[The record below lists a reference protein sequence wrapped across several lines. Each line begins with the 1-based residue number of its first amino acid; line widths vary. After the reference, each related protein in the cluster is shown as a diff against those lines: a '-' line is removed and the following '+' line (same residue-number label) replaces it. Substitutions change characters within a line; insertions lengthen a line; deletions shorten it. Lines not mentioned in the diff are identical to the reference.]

1 MVDRGLG
8 AFARILCQTSSAMHH
23 RPLAADH
30 PDERDAIETATVDSL
45 RALQLD
51 RLRTTLRHAWD
62 NNPIQQARFRAHGVN
77 PDDLRDLSDLAR
89 FPFTTKADLRQG
101 YPFGLFAVARE
112 KILRL
117 HASSGT
123 TGRPTVV
130 GYTARDLDI
139 WADIMARSIRAA
151 GGRPGD
157 MVHNS
162 FGYGLFTGGL
172 GYHAGAERL
181 GCTVVPVSGGMTE
194 RQVTLIDDF
203 RPRMIFGTPSYM
215 LSIIDEFR
223 RRGLAPAQSSLE
235 IGMFGAEPWTPAMR
249 DEIEAALGI
258 RAYDL
263 YGLSEIIGPG
273 VSVECADDPRD
284 GGMTIWEDHFY
295 PEIIDP
301 DTGAVLPDGEWG
313 ELVLTTLTKEAL
325 PMVRYRTRDLTR
337 LVPGHSR
344 PMRRMARVTGRSDD
358 MMILRGVNIFPTQ
371 IEELLLACPGLA
383 PHFQIE
389 LTRPDRMDRM
399 AVLAEAKPAQASPEA
414 RAAAARDLAQRIK
427 NMVGLSVEVRVAEP
441 GGVPRSEGKARRIID
456 LRPKA

>member
-1 MVDRGLG
+1 MRHAPVAPD
-8 AFARILCQTSSAMHH
+8 
-23 RPLAADH
+23 RPLARDEAENAT
-30 PDERDAIETATVDSL
+30 PDAL

-51 RLRTTLRHAWD
+51 RLRRSLRHVWD
-62 NNPIQQARFRAHGVN
+62 NNRVQQARFRAAGAH
-77 PDDLRDLSDLAR
+77 PDDLKDLSDLAR
-89 FPFTTKADLRQG
+89 FPFTTKADLREG
-101 YPFGLFAVARE
+101 YPFGLFAVPRE
-112 KILRL
+112 RILRL

-130 GYTARDLDI
+130 GYTARDLEI
-139 WADIMARSIRAA
+139 WADVMARSIRAA

-172 GYHAGAERL
+172 GYHSGAERL
-181 GCTVVPVSGGMTE
+181 GCTVVPASGGMTE

-203 RPRMIFGTPSYM
+203 RPRLVFGTPSYM
-215 LSIIDEFR
+215 LSVIDEFR
-223 RRGLAPAQSSLE
+223 RRGLDPAQSSLE
-235 IGMFGAEPWTPAMR
+235 IGMFGAEPWTPSMR
-249 DEIEAALGI
+249 DEIEGAFGI

-301 DTGAVLPDGEWG
+301 ESGAVLPDGEWG
-313 ELVLTTLTKEAL
+313 ELVLTTLTKEGL

-344 PMRRMARVTGRSDD
+344 PMRRMARVTGRTDD
-358 MMILRGVNIFPTQ
+358 MIILRGVNVFPTQ
-371 IEELLLACPGLA
+371 IEELLLSCPGLA
-383 PHFQIE
+383 PHFRIE
-389 LTRPDRMDRM
+389 LTRPGRMDRM
-399 AVLAEAKPAQASPEA
+399 AVLAEARPAFATEEA
-414 RAAAARDLAQRIK
+414 RADSARDLAHRVKSLIG
-427 NMVGLSVEVRVAEP
+427 VTAEVRVLEP
-441 GGVPRSEGKARRIID
+441 GGVPRSEGKAKRILD
-456 LRPKA
+456 LRPKE

>member
-1 MVDRGLG
+1 MSE
-8 AFARILCQTSSAMHH
+8 TMHH
-23 RPLAADH
+23 TQLAAER
-30 PDERDAIETATVDSL
+30 PNGRDAVETLSIDAL

-51 RLRTTLRHAWD
+51 RLRRSLHHAWD
-62 NNPIQQARFRAHGVN
+62 NNSMQQARFRAAGVH

-89 FPFTTKADLRQG
+89 FPFTTKADLRDA
-101 YPFGLFAVARE
+101 YPFGLFAVPRDR
-112 KILRL
+112 ILRL

-123 TGRPTVV
+123 TGRATVV
-130 GYTARDLDI
+130 GYTARDLDT
-139 WADIMARSIRAA
+139 WAEIMARSIRAA

-181 GCTVVPVSGGMTE
+181 GCTVVPVSGGMTD

-215 LSIIDEFR
+215 LSVIDEFR
-223 RRGLAPAQSSLE
+223 RRGLDPAQSSLE
-235 IGMFGAEPWTPAMR
+235 IGLFGAEPWTPAMR
-249 DEIEAALGI
+249 DEIETAFGI

-301 DTGAVLPDGEWG
+301 DTGTVLPDGEWG
-313 ELVLTTLTKEAL
+313 ELVLTTLTKEGL
-325 PMVRYRTRDLTR
+325 PMLRYRTRDLTR
-337 LVPGHSR
+337 LGPGHSR
-344 PMRRMARVTGRSDD
+344 PMRRMERVTGRTDD
-358 MMILRGVNIFPTQ
+358 MIILRGVNIFPTQ
-371 IEELLLACPGLA
+371 IEEILLACPGLA

-389 LTRPDRMDRM
+389 LSRLKRMDRM
-399 AVLAEAKPAQASPEA
+399 AVLAEALPGHAEA
-414 RAAAARDLAQRIK
+414 ETRMAAARALAQRIK

-441 GGVPRSEGKARRIID
+441 GGVPRSEGKAKRIID